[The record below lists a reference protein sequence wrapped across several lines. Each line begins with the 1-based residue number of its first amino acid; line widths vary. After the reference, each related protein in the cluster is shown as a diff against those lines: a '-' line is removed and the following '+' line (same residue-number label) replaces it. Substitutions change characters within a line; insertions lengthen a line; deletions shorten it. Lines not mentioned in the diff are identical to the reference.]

1 MSKEGEVVFND
12 RKMEEERLV
21 LYSCHIRRKEDS
33 FFFYGAEVGGR
44 GTKGEDG
51 LLTTIP

>member
-33 FFFYGAEVGGR
+33 FFFMVL
-44 GTKGEDG
+44 K
-51 LLTTIP
+51 

>member
-33 FFFYGAEVGGR
+33 FFYGAEVGGR